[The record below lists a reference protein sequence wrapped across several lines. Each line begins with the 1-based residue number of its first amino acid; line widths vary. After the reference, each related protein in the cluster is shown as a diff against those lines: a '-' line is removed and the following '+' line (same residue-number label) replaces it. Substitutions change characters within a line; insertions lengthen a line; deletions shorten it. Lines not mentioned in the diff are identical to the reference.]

1 MKDQYIIRARQTID
15 VFFLAEGKLDELL
28 EQLGARTNLEDFEI
42 LGEKEISTFVAG
54 ISLATEEKLKE
65 LEQYVV

>member
-1 MKDQYIIRARQTID
+1 MKDQYIIRVRQTID